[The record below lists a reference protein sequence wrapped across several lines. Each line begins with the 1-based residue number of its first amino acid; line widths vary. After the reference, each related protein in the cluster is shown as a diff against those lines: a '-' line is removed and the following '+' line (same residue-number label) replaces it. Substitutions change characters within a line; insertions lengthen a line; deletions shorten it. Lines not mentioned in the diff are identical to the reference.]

1 MPYPSGPGWGRDEWV
16 AGDLIAP
23 ALKPVR
29 DLVDYPGMAEM
40 YRVVYKLVAETEHG
54 TKEMEFVTEYD
65 SVDDFEDVWALVDAD
80 GRLDL
85 LQDPSNTRTLTTQ
98 G

>member
-1 MPYPSGPGWGRDEWV
+1 MVAWHGTREGPRQWQTNGMPMAHV
-16 AGDLIAP
+16 AL
-23 ALKPVR
+23 
-29 DLVDYPGMAEM
+29 
-40 YRVVYKLVAETEHG
+40 YRVVYKVVAETEHG